1 MYKNEFFLTVYKN
14 EFFLTVYKNEFFLT
28 MLIKLDIVINQAIF

>member
-28 MLIKLDIVINQAIF
+28 MLVKFNIVINQAVF